1 MHIIEIKA
9 LENGAHDNQNGE
21 HLNFIPSGWAM
32 IPEDMPI
39 PSSYPFVDIEV
50 EGNVVVSMTEREVPV
65 VEEPPTPKQPTLEE
79 RIAELELMLA
89 TLKQEVE

>member
-1 MHIIEIKA
+1 MHIIEIEA
-9 LENGAHDNQNGE
+9 LDNGAHRNQTGG
-21 HLNFIPSGWAM
+21 LSTIPSGWAM